1 MGPVA
6 ERNDAHVVVRLR
18 HDDHVVAGLQD
29 LMLGVRARAQIG
41 VRIASASVKVALPA
55 NCGGRCSGV

>member
-1 MGPVA
+1 
-6 ERNDAHVVVRLR
+6 
-18 HDDHVVAGLQD
+18 VVAGLQD